1 MTNKKKILI
10 FILILMSI
18 LSVGYALYIA
28 NSYGS
33 SDFQYSPTVLFKNK
47 INPYEYFLYSE
58 NLDKIIKVQY
68 PVYTH
73 ASFIFLLPLTLI
85 DYEISRLIW
94 SCLNIILAMT
104 SVIIISKKAEI
115 KNYETIILLCIF
127 LMSTPFRNCIGNGQF
142 SIIVLISY
150 CSIFIS
156 NAFLRNFFIG
166 FSYMKYTFMPILA
179 FTIFL
184 KEGFRALLIS
194 GLFCIVGWTIFSIYL
209 EQNLFHT
216 IFQPI
221 HSALKGFDNGLAR
234 GDLFTL
240 LNKFFYYFF
249 EFNFKFYSV
258 VLMLVITFF
267 LAKQVS
273 KKKDPLLI
281 MNLMFIINL
290 LTFGHLIYDYLVLL
304 PTFIYSYKNLNF
316 LKAKISMSIVLY
328 FWFGLRFFERIKMY
342 VLDYQI
348 HTPSTISMLFNFI
361 LLLILYLMNQ
371 NIRSNSLLKS
381 KSY

>member
-1 MTNKKKILI
+1 MTIKIKFLI
-10 FILILMSI
+10 FILVLLAI
-18 LSVGYALYIA
+18 LSVGYAFSIA

-33 SDFQYSPTVLFKNK
+33 MDFQYSTTELFRNK
-47 INPYEYFLYSE
+47 INPYEYFLYNENHDKFKASE
-58 NLDKIIKVQY
+58 Y

-73 ASFIFLLPLTLI
+73 ASFIFFFLLSLI
-85 DYEISRLIW
+85 DYETSRLIW
-94 SCLNIILAMT
+94 SITNIILAIV
-104 SVIIISKKAEI
+104 SALIISKKAGI
-115 KNYETIILLCIF
+115 KKHETIILLCVF
-127 LMSTPFRNCIGNGQF
+127 FMSTPFRNCIGNGQL

-150 CSIFIS
+150 CSIFINNS
-156 NAFLRNFFIG
+156 FRRNFFIG

-184 KEGFRALLIS
+184 KEGFKTLLIS
-194 GLFCIVGWTIFSIYL
+194 GLFCIVGWVVFSMYL

-221 HSALKGFDNGLAR
+221 QSGLKGFDNGLAR

-240 LNKFFYYFF
+240 LNKFVYYFF
-249 EFNFKFYSV
+249 EFNFKFYSTFIILV
-258 VLMLVITFF
+258 VTFF

-290 LTFGHLIYDYLVLL
+290 FTFAHLIYDYLVLL

-316 LKAKISMSIVLY
+316 LRAKISISIVLY
-328 FWFGLRFFERIKMY
+328 FWFGLRIYERIKMY
-342 VLDYQI
+342 FFDIQI
-348 HTPSTISMLFNFI
+348 VYPVTIDMLINFT
-361 LLLILYLMNQ
+361 LLLILYLMNL
-371 NIRSNSLLKS
+371 NIRSNSLLKF